1 MVQGSGEA
9 QCSLITESP
18 VSIDAI
24 PIWVLFVGAIL
35 LVMVSIE
42 AGYRLSRRRSE
53 CEKEAAASA
62 IAGSVLALLAFMLA
76 FTFGIV
82 ADRYDTRKGLVREEA
97 NTIRTTYQRSDFL
110 PETDRGESRRLLRE
124 YVHARLELARAIQSR
139 RMTHAAVMQVQS
151 EAERVQGRLWEM
163 AVANARKDMNSD
175 VAALYVDSLNRMTE
189 VHSSRVVVGLQQ
201 RIPAGIWIVL
211 WGLTFFGMAAV
222 GYQTG
227 IVGSRRS
234 LAQPI
239 LAISFSMVIALIAM
253 LDRPLTGYVKVSQ
266 QPLIDLYGWMA
277 SGAGAAEQTTNQ
289 LTHNK

>member
-1 MVQGSGEA
+1 V
-9 QCSLITESP
+9 I
-18 VSIDAI
+18 I
-24 PIWVLFVGAIL
+24 
-35 LVMVSIE
+35 SIE
-42 AGYRLSRRRSE
+42 MGYRLSRIAHRRSE
-53 CEKEAAASA
+53 CEKESAVSA

-82 ADRYDTRKGLVREEA
+82 AERYDTRKGLVREEA
-97 NTIRTTYQRSDFL
+97 NTIRTTWQRTDFL
-110 PETDRGESRRLLRE
+110 PETDRTEARRLLRE
-124 YVHARLELARAIQSR
+124 YVNARLEAVRSGQSR
-139 RMTHAAVMQVQS
+139 ALTEKELNQVRLES
-151 EAERVQGRLWEM
+151 ERIQRRLWDM

-175 VAALYVDSLNRMTE
+175 VAALYVDSLNNMTE
-189 VHSSRVVVGLQQ
+189 LHASRVAVGLQQ

-253 LDRPLTGYVKVSQ
+253 LDRPLSGYVKVSQ
-266 QPLIDLYGWMA
+266 QPLIDLYDSVI
-277 SGAGAAEQTTNQ
+277 SGTERATN
-289 LTHNK
+289 

>member
-1 MVQGSGEA
+1 M
-9 QCSLITESP
+9 
-18 VSIDAI
+18 SIDAI
-24 PIWVLFVGAIL
+24 PVWVLFVGTIL
-35 LVMVSIE
+35 LVLGSIE
-42 AGYRLSRRRSE
+42 AGHQLSRIARRRSE
-53 CEKEAAASA
+53 CEKESAASA

-82 ADRYDTRKGLVREEA
+82 AERFDTRKELVRDEA
-97 NTIRTTYQRSDFL
+97 NTIRTTWQRCDFL
-110 PETDRGESRRLLRE
+110 PEPDRREARGLLRD
-124 YVHARLELARAIQSR
+124 YVSARLAVTRSIQSGTMSEAALTKARLE
-139 RMTHAAVMQVQS
+139 S
-151 EAERVQGRLWEM
+151 ETLQDRLWDM

-175 VAALYVDSLNRMTE
+175 VAALYIDSLNRMTE
-189 VHSSRVVVGLQQ
+189 VHTSRLVVGLQQ

-239 LAISFSMVIALIAM
+239 LAVSFSMVIVLIAL

-266 QPLIDLYGWMA
+266 QPLIDLYDLMT
-277 SGAGAAEQTTNQ
+277 SSAGGGVQQITANTNAP
-289 LTHNK
+289 

>member
-1 MVQGSGEA
+1 M
-9 QCSLITESP
+9 
-18 VSIDAI
+18 SIDAI
-24 PIWVLFVGAIL
+24 PIWVFFVGTIL

-53 CEKEAAASA
+53 REKESA
-62 IAGSVLALLAFMLA
+62 VSAVAGSVLALLAFMLA

-82 ADRYDTRKGLVREEA
+82 AERYDSRKELVREEA

-110 PETDRGESRRLLRE
+110 QETDRSETRRLLRN
-124 YVHARLELARAIQSR
+124 YVNARLEVARSVQLRKMTEEALAKARMESERIQS
-139 RMTHAAVMQVQS
+139 
-151 EAERVQGRLWEM
+151 RLWEM

-175 VAALYVDSLNRMTE
+175 VAALYIDSLNRMTE
-189 VHSSRVVVGLQQ
+189 VHTSRVVVGLQQ
-201 RIPAGIWIVL
+201 RIPAGIWVVL

-266 QPLIDLYGWMA
+266 QPLIDLYEWMT
-277 SGAGAAEQTTNQ
+277 SGVGADQTTNQ